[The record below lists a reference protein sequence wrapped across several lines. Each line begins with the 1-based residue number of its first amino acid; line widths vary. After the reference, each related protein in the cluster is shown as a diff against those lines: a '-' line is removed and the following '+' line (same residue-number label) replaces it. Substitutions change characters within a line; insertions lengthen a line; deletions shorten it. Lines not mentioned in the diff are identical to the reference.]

1 MTGNNTHV
9 VAVWVGFAGHSS
21 PQGPPGGR
29 GFTRTFAPKE
39 VSPYDWQVGGG
50 GGCQLGAQLGL
61 WDWRLDSFSRAS
73 VMGLRTV
80 WQQGPKRVSPDRQWE
95 LLAP

>member
-1 MTGNNTHV
+1 MWLQFGWGSLGTARRRGLPV
-9 VAVWVGFAGHSS
+9 GVAS
-21 PQGPPGGR
+21 QGPSLPRRFHHTIGR
-29 GFTRTFAPKE
+29 L
-39 VSPYDWQVGGG
+39 VGV